1 MKFNLNNFK
10 RKRFFW
16 IDKLQISAKER
27 KAVSSLLGLLCLLLL
42 GNLFVRQKLNYSQEV
57 YNSIIA
63 EFEHRTA
70 LIEQQKAKTEQ
81 KYNPVLTVKEADKP
95 VDESTEKPQLS
106 STNES
111 MNKPEAVAERININ
125 TATSEQLQTLKGIG
139 VTYAQRIINYRE
151 SKGGFKAIEELLKVK
166 GIGKKRLDNIRPFV
180 KL

>member
-1 MKFNLNNFK
+1 
-10 RKRFFW
+10 
-16 IDKLQISAKER
+16 
-27 KAVSSLLGLLCLLLL
+27 
-42 GNLFVRQKLNYSQEV
+42 
-57 YNSIIA
+57 
-63 EFEHRTA
+63 
-70 LIEQQKAKTEQ
+70 
-81 KYNPVLTVKEADKP
+81 
-95 VDESTEKPQLS
+95 
-106 STNES
+106 